1 MSESVIKAYYDAF
14 NRQDVEGM
22 LACLTDDVAHDV
34 NEGKRE
40 IGKDAFKKF
49 LERMNVHYKETL
61 EDIIIMLSKDQRN
74 AAAEFYVNGTYLKTD
89 PGLPEAREQTYKI
102 KAGAFLELK
111 ENKISRVTMYYN
123 LKHWINLV
131 S

>member
-89 PGLPEAREQTYKI
+89 PGLPEARGQTYKI